1 MPQALRGQYVRAS
14 EQGLSVLKKA
24 RQQFEPYVDIK
35 DAAAFLGVSTK
46 TIRRHCTTR
55 VGERIPFYRF
65 CGQFRFKLSEV
76 DAWAKRTKGQGHRQR
91 GRKKEIE
98 KQASS
103 SYDADAPRETEAAP
117 LAAGKEVR

>member
-1 MPQALRGQYVRAS
+1 M
-14 EQGLSVLKKA
+14 KKA

-76 DAWAKRTKGQGHRQR
+76 DVYAFMGSG
-91 GRKKEIE
+91 
-98 KQASS
+98 
-103 SYDADAPRETEAAP
+103 
-117 LAAGKEVR
+117 